1 MSNVI
6 DEKNLHVDLTD
17 YMMILRKRFLLV
29 LFIFALVVGGT
40 YYHTSKIPPEFQSLA
55 KIKLALRQPM
65 ATIQGAQITWYG
77 GRGNEV
83 PSEIKLIKNKTSIL
97 ARVAEV
103 IKDGKTSTFLS
114 KNAVFFN
121 NTPATVKNDGDNG
134 DSTID
139 LKSKMQDIDF
149 SAAQEDVKAYIQ
161 KLNSS
166 NINAMLTITQIPQTN
181 IVKLIVNSR
190 HPKVSEA
197 IANVLAVVYNIDY
210 WKSKTSQAKDQL
222 DFIKGQLDI
231 EKKKL
236 KPKEVVKEEVE
247 EEIEAVDEDAP
258 FFGSADIYKRELT
271 NLRIALK
278 KMEEKYTPKHPR
290 VVKLKVLISRLEV
303 DLAKIPPE
311 KQKRQ
316 EKQQLKQIEKG
327 YDITAEFIKT
337 LEELKLKA
345 NIDYQ
350 AKKGKAQEEIQI
362 LAWAGL
368 GVQVKPN
375 MPMRMVVGVVFGIL
389 LGCIL
394 AFVKEGLDTSIGKIE
409 DVERITQLPVIAHIP
424 LIGSKKRHGF
434 KKSFRMI
441 GRTFFFFIP
450 FSRKEPPRDLE
461 SKILLNLD
469 SMSVTAEAYRTLR
482 TNLQFALAGSG
493 EHGNLIA
500 VTSTSP
506 GEGKTLTSTNLAI
519 ALAQTGKTTL
529 LLEGDMRRPRIANLF
544 KIDDHPGLSDILIGT
559 STPERAI
566 RTMTDMLISN
576 SEWDKIM
583 DMPGLDNLNILPC
596 GTLPPNPTELL
607 MSNEYRELM
616 TKLKQQYDFIII
628 DTPPTLPVS
637 DATIISTV
645 VDGTL
650 MIYQFDTTS
659 RHLLLRAIQ
668 NLRKSKAK
676 LLGVVINQLAFDI
689 VMNAKNHYGYGYQY
703 GGGGY

>member
-6 DEKNLHVDLTD
+6 EEKNLHIDVTD
-17 YMMILRKRFLLV
+17 YMMILRKRFFLV
-29 LFIFALVVGGT
+29 LFIFISVVGGT
-40 YYHTSKIPPEFQSLA
+40 YYHTSKMAPEFESIA

-83 PSEIKLIKNKTSIL
+83 PSEIKLIKNKVSIL
-97 ARVAEV
+97 ATVAEV
-103 IKDGKTSTFLS
+103 IKDGKNSTFLS
-114 KNAVFFN
+114 DNAVFFQN
-121 NTPATVKNDGDNG
+121 
-134 DSTID
+134 STISPED
-139 LKSKMQDIDF
+139 NKENSTTNLKAKMQDVDF
-149 SAAQEDVKAYIQ
+149 SAAQNEVKTYI
-161 KLNSS
+161 KTLTAAK
-166 NINAMLTITQIPQTN
+166 INDMLTIIQIPNTN
-181 IVKLIVNSR
+181 IVKLIVNARYPS
-190 HPKVSEA
+190 VAEA

-222 DFIKGQLDI
+222 DFIIEQLKN

-236 KPKEVVKEEVE
+236 KPIIATKVKVAKD
-247 EEIEAVDEDAP
+247 EA
-258 FFGSADIYKRELT
+258 FIGSIDIYKQELT
-271 NLRIALK
+271 HLRIELQ
-278 KMEEKYTPKHPR
+278 KMEEKYTQKHPR
-290 VVKLKVLISRLEV
+290 VVKLKELIAKLEV
-303 DLAKIPPE
+303 DLAKIPPT
-311 KQKRQ
+311 Q
-316 EKQQLKQIEKG
+316 EKLEKTVEKN
-327 YDITAEFIKT
+327 DITTEFIKT
-337 LEELKLKA
+337 LEQLKLKA

-362 LAWAGL
+362 LAWASK
-368 GVQVKPN
+368 GVQVKPK
-375 MPMRMVVGVVFGIL
+375 MLMRMVVGLVFGVL

-394 AFVKEGLDTSIGKIE
+394 AFIWEGLDTSIGKIE

-424 LIGSKKRHGF
+424 LIGSKKNHKIKRIL
-434 KKSFRMI
+434 KMI
-441 GRTFFFFIP
+441 RRIFLFFIP
-450 FSRKEPPRDLE
+450 FSRKETPRDLD

-469 SMSVTAEAYRTLR
+469 PMSVTSEAYRTLR
-482 TNLQFALAGSG
+482 TNLQFAVAGG
-493 EHGNLIA
+493 AGDEGNLIA

-529 LLEGDMRRPRIANLF
+529 LLEGDMRRPQIAKLF
-544 KIDDHPGLSDILIGT
+544 KVDEQPGLSDVLIGT
-559 STPERAI
+559 STPERAV
-566 RTMTDMLISN
+566 RTMTDMLVSN

-607 MSNEYRELM
+607 MSNEFRKLM
-616 TKLKQQYDFIII
+616 SKLKQQYDFIVI

-645 VDGTL
+645 VDGSL
-650 MIYQFDTTS
+650 IIYQFDTTS

-668 NLRKSKAK
+668 NLKKNKAN

-689 VMNAKNHYGYGYQY
+689 VLNAKTHYGYGYQY
-703 GGGGY
+703 GGDEYS